1 MGFQNL
7 SRMFRDQLSA
17 PTTNENH
24 EEKIRLATAAVLL
37 DTAYADQSF
46 SLAEEKNVV
55 EYLRK
60 NFNLSEESALQ
71 LVEAAAELR
80 NHTIDHWNL
89 THMIRKSAS
98 LEERIEMVKAMWR
111 IAYADGN
118 LHQYEEYLVR
128 KMADLLGLEHHVM
141 IEAKLA
147 VRGERVS

>member
-7 SRMFRDQLSA
+7 ARMFGEPLARSRADD
-17 PTTNENH
+17 NH

-37 DTAYADQSF
+37 DTAYADESF

-55 EYLRK
+55 EYLRR
-60 NFNLSEESALQ
+60 NFNLAEDSALQ

-89 THMIRKSAS
+89 THLIRKSAS

-128 KMADLLGLEHHVM
+128 KMADLLGLEHHLM

-147 VRGERVS
+147 VRGERGG

>member
-1 MGFQNL
+1 
-7 SRMFRDQLSA
+7 MFREPATPRAND
-17 PTTNENH
+17 NH

-37 DTAYADQSF
+37 DTAYADESF
-46 SLAEEKNVV
+46 SLSEKKNVV
-55 EYLRK
+55 EYLRR
-60 NFNLSEESALQ
+60 NFHLSEPSALQ

-111 IAYADGN
+111 IAYIDGT

-147 VRGERVS
+147 VREERGS

>member
-1 MGFQNL
+1 
-7 SRMFRDQLSA
+7 MFSEQFSA
-17 PTTNENH
+17 PAIEEDH

-37 DTAYADQSF
+37 DTAYADQTF

-60 NFNLSEESALQ
+60 NFSLSEESALQ
-71 LVEAAAELR
+71 LVETAGELR

-89 THMIRKSAS
+89 THMIRKAAS

-111 IAYADGN
+111 ISYADGN

-147 VRGERVS
+147 VRKEHLS

>member
-1 MGFQNL
+1 MGFQKL
-7 SRMFRDQLSA
+7 ARIFREPFPVPA
-17 PTTNENH
+17 TEAKH

-37 DTAYADQSF
+37 DTAYADESF

-60 NFNLSEESALQ
+60 NFNLAEDSALQ

-80 NHTIDHWNL
+80 SHTIDHWNL

-98 LEERIEMVKAMWR
+98 LEDRIEMVKAMWR
-111 IAYADGN
+111 IAYADDN

-147 VRGERVS
+147 VRGERAS